1 MPLFCDDMIYFLQ
14 LDYDERKVNLYR
26 VSPNIA
32 LEKIA
37 DLSIDE
43 VNLYNIGLTGEGV
56 HITRQDESLVC
67 YYPEAFA

>member
-32 LEKIA
+32 LEK
-37 DLSIDE
+37 
-43 VNLYNIGLTGEGV
+43 
-56 HITRQDESLVC
+56 
-67 YYPEAFA
+67 